1 MMSYLV
7 SRGVATAIAFL
18 GAVCVDAALPLPP
31 LRVVAD
37 VIAAQGFTMEGLWPE
52 QPYRPFFVGT
62 ISFTIVGV
70 WENVGVRIVTRRVQR
85 ACA

>member
-1 MMSYLV
+1 
-7 SRGVATAIAFL
+7 
-18 GAVCVDAALPLPP
+18 
-31 LRVVAD
+31 
-37 VIAAQGFTMEGLWPE
+37 MEGLWPE

-70 WENVGVRIVTRRVQR
+70 WENIGVRIVTRRVQR